1 MFGLPHRCAG
11 SILMIFLGCGGCGRS
26 EPGVTKPRQANP
38 PQISNSAKPSQDN
51 AASPDQTGQL
61 TTGVAASREGKN
73 EAVREFD
80 PLVAFL
86 KTHFASEI
94 ERGSALVIEDKT
106 DLSGLLFRGMAFE
119 ELVNGSL
126 NGDGRI
132 YVMKKQDDHWVEIKI
147 RFGPWW
153 VS

>member
-1 MFGLPHRCAG
+1 VIQNLERTTVEFLHR
-11 SILMIFLGCGGCGRS
+11 L
-26 EPGVTKPRQANP
+26 
-38 PQISNSAKPSQDN
+38 
-51 AASPDQTGQL
+51 
-61 TTGVAASREGKN
+61 
-73 EAVREFD
+73 
-80 PLVAFL
+80 
-86 KTHFASEI
+86 SEI
-94 ERGSALVIEDKT
+94 ERGSALVVEDKT